1 MTQYKKMK
9 ASSNKIMLE
18 AVDEQLELLAELIVG
33 FLNAVDDEEDLYKL
47 VENLCTYDDIIM
59 EKLSFTIDSH
69 LMDRDI
75 KDTTPIPSGSRYAH

>member
-47 VENLCTYDDIIM
+47 VEKLCDYDDIII

-69 LMDRDI
+69 LIDKNIKQMD
-75 KDTTPIPSGSRYAH
+75 TIPSGSRYAH

>member
-1 MTQYKKMK
+1 MK

-33 FLNAVDDEEDLYKL
+33 FLNAVDDEDDLYKL
-47 VENLCTYDDIIM
+47 VEKLCDYDDIII

-69 LMDRDI
+69 LIDKNI
-75 KDTTPIPSGSRYAH
+75 KQVDTIPSGSRYAH

>member
-47 VENLCTYDDIIM
+47 VEKLCDYDDIII

-69 LMDRDI
+69 LMDRDM
-75 KDTTPIPSGSRYAH
+75 KQVDTIPSRSRYAH

>member
-1 MTQYKKMK
+1 MK

-47 VENLCTYDDIIM
+47 VEKLCDYDDIII

-69 LMDRDI
+69 LIDKNIKQMD
-75 KDTTPIPSGSRYAH
+75 TIPSGSRYAH

>member
-1 MTQYKKMK
+1 MK

>member
-9 ASSNKIMLE
+9 ASSSKTMLD

-47 VENLCTYDDIIM
+47 VEKLCDYDDIII

-69 LMDRDI
+69 LIDKNIKQMD
-75 KDTTPIPSGSRYAH
+75 TIPSGSRYAH

>member
-47 VENLCTYDDIIM
+47 VEKLCDYDDIII

-69 LMDRDI
+69 LIDKNI
-75 KDTTPIPSGSRYAH
+75 KQVDTIPSGSRYAH

>member
-1 MTQYKKMK
+1 MK
-9 ASSNKIMLE
+9 ASSSKTMLD

-69 LMDRDI
+69 LIDKNIKQMD
-75 KDTTPIPSGSRYAH
+75 TIPSGSRYAH

>member
-1 MTQYKKMK
+1 
-9 ASSNKIMLE
+9 MLE

-47 VENLCTYDDIIM
+47 VEKLCDYDDIII

-69 LMDRDI
+69 LIDKNI
-75 KDTTPIPSGSRYAH
+75 KQVDTIPSGSRYAH

>member
-69 LMDRDI
+69 LIDKNI
-75 KDTTPIPSGSRYAH
+75 KQVDTIPSGSRYAH

>member
-1 MTQYKKMK
+1 MK

-33 FLNAVDDEEDLYKL
+33 FLNAVDDEDDLYKL
-47 VENLCTYDDIIM
+47 VEKLCDYDDIII

-69 LMDRDI
+69 LIDKNIKQMD
-75 KDTTPIPSGSRYAH
+75 TIPSGSRYAH

>member
-1 MTQYKKMK
+1 
-9 ASSNKIMLE
+9 MLE

-47 VENLCTYDDIIM
+47 VEKLCDYDDIII

-69 LMDRDI
+69 LIDKNIKQMD
-75 KDTTPIPSGSRYAH
+75 TIPSGSRYAH

>member
-9 ASSNKIMLE
+9 ASSSKIMLE

-33 FLNAVDDEEDLYKL
+33 FLNAVDDEDDLYKL
-47 VENLCTYDDIIM
+47 VEKLCDYDDIII

-69 LMDRDI
+69 LIDKNIKQMD
-75 KDTTPIPSGSRYAH
+75 TIPSGSRYAH

>member
-9 ASSNKIMLE
+9 ASSSKIMLE

-47 VENLCTYDDIIM
+47 VEKLCDYDDIII

-69 LMDRDI
+69 LIDKNI
-75 KDTTPIPSGSRYAH
+75 KQVDTIPSGSRYAH

>member
-69 LMDRDI
+69 LMDKDI

>member
-33 FLNAVDDEEDLYKL
+33 FLNAVDDEDDLYKL
-47 VENLCTYDDIIM
+47 VEKLCDYDDIII

-69 LMDRDI
+69 LIDKNI
-75 KDTTPIPSGSRYAH
+75 KQVDTIPSGSRYAH

>member
-9 ASSNKIMLE
+9 ASSSKIMLE

-47 VENLCTYDDIIM
+47 VEKLCDYDDIII

-69 LMDRDI
+69 LIDKNI
-75 KDTTPIPSGSRYAH
+75 KQMATIPSGIIYAN

>member
-9 ASSNKIMLE
+9 ASSSKIMLE

-33 FLNAVDDEEDLYKL
+33 FLNAVDDEDDLYKL
-47 VENLCTYDDIIM
+47 VEKLCDYDDIII

-69 LMDRDI
+69 LIDKNI
-75 KDTTPIPSGSRYAH
+75 KQVDTIPSGSRYAH

>member
-1 MTQYKKMK
+1 VTQYKKMK

-47 VENLCTYDDIIM
+47 VEKLCDYDDIII

-69 LMDRDI
+69 LIDKNIKQMD
-75 KDTTPIPSGSRYAH
+75 TIPSGSRYAH

>member
-1 MTQYKKMK
+1 MK
-9 ASSNKIMLE
+9 ASSSKTMLD

-75 KDTTPIPSGSRYAH
+75 KDTPPIPSGSRYAH

>member
-33 FLNAVDDEEDLYKL
+33 FLNAVDDEDDLYKL
-47 VENLCTYDDIIM
+47 VEKLCDYDDIII

-69 LMDRDI
+69 LIDKNIKQMD
-75 KDTTPIPSGSRYAH
+75 TIPSGSRYAH